1 MENNPV
7 IRIRNLS
14 KSYRNGKDTNLV
26 LKGINLEIEPGRI
39 IGYIGP
45 NGAGKSTTVKIMCGL
60 ISAFEGT
67 VEIGGFD
74 IRKNP
79 VEAKQMIGYV
89 PETAN
94 LYDSV
99 TPFEFFEFI
108 VGMRQLETN
117 KALIKAH
124 KMMGLFEME
133 PYMNQRIG
141 SFSKGMKQ
149 KVLIISALLHNPEII
164 FMDEPL
170 TGLDANSV
178 ITVKNIIAQL
188 ASEGKTIFYSSH
200 LMDIV
205 EKVSD
210 RIILIHHGEIVT
222 DGSFESISYLNH
234 DESLEKLFA
243 RLTGKQEETLSNLS
257 EVIMQ

>member
-1 MENNPV
+1 MEINPV
-7 IRIRNLS
+7 IRINNLS
-14 KSYRNGKDTNLV
+14 KSYRNEKENNLV

-45 NGAGKSTTVKIMCGL
+45 NGAGKSTTVKIICGL
-60 ISAFEGT
+60 INTFEGS

-79 VEAKQMIGYV
+79 VEAKKMIGYV

-94 LYDSV
+94 LYDPV
-99 TPFEFFEFI
+99 TPGEFYEFI
-108 VGMRQLETN
+108 AGMRHLDTT
-117 KALIKAH
+117 KALVKAQ
-124 KMMGLFEME
+124 KMMALFEME

-178 ITVKNIIAQL
+178 ITVKNMISQL
-188 ASEGKTIFYSSH
+188 AAEGKTIFYSSH

-210 RIILIHHGEIVT
+210 RIILIHHGEIVA
-222 DGSFESISYLNH
+222 DGSFESISSLNH

-243 RLTGKQEETLSNLS
+243 RLTGKQEEAPSSLSN
-257 EVIMQ
+257 VIMQ